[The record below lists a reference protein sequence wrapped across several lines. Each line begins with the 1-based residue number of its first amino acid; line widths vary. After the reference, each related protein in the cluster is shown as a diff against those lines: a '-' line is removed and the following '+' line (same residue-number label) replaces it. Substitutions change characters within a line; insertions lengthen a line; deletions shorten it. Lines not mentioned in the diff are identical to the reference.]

1 MVLCA
6 VVAKSDML
14 LMLQQDTVENK
25 VAVVK
30 RTVKDSE
37 RRVDDVSAT
46 FVLVAGH
53 APAALTLS
61 TGLGAWHCLLRL
73 QAVCRMWSMRLPPS
87 RHSSEI

>member
-1 MVLCA
+1 
-6 VVAKSDML
+6 ML
-14 LMLQQDTVENK
+14 LMLPQDTVENK

-46 FVLVAGH
+46 FVLAVGH

-61 TGLGAWHCLLRL
+61 TGLGA
-73 QAVCRMWSMRLPPS
+73 
-87 RHSSEI
+87 SSDYKPCVGCGS